1 MKFRIGC
8 ILIICII
15 VVLMLSSCAI
25 ETDAVNEII
34 NNNIDIQ
41 TNYDDNLHF
50 DISSYANL
58 HHQFIKYRISLSNV
72 AEGENNIV
80 SIVLR
85 DQNETVYNNPLSVF
99 SEIASENK
107 ISLYKLEN
115 YYILIYDD
123 RIATY
128 PTDDNIFK
136 DYSEIDVIKR
146 FEEVVLN
153 N

>member
-1 MKFRIGC
+1 
-8 ILIICII
+8 
-15 VVLMLSSCAI
+15 MLSSCAI

-99 SEIASENK
+99 SEIAS
-107 ISLYKLEN
+107 
-115 YYILIYDD
+115 
-123 RIATY
+123 
-128 PTDDNIFK
+128 
-136 DYSEIDVIKR
+136 
-146 FEEVVLN
+146 
-153 N
+153 